1 MSRKFTI
8 LFICFFVIHSATA
21 FSQESVRK
29 IDLSLAKEI
38 DHSIKLGLKYLYQ
51 QQEDDGSWQHYP
63 GITGLTL
70 SAFLRAHPSISTDE
84 PAIANGFE
92 FLKSCIKPDGSIYL
106 DDMSHYNTAICLM
119 AFKDANNPA
128 FAQIIAN
135 AEKFLMGEQID
146 ESEDVDADS
155 LYYGGVGYGG
165 DDRPDLSNLHWAI
178 EAIALDDARQTE
190 PEKNLTPD
198 EKARMESK
206 KLFYDKALVFL
217 SRCQNLNNVNSENYA
232 GNDGGF
238 MYEPGASKAGGTT
251 SYGSMTYAGL
261 KSLIYAK
268 VDKND
273 ERVVAA
279 YDWIKGNYSVETAP
293 GMGNQGLFYY
303 YQLMAKSLNA
313 FGQENL
319 IDKTNVN
326 HVWRNELANQLIKI
340 QSPEG
345 FWVNE
350 NGRWWE
356 NNPTLVTAYVILALE
371 EIAGLPETTTIK
383 KRNLIFKP

>member
-8 LFICFFVIHSATA
+8 LFICLLFINSATT

-38 DHSIKLGLKYLYQ
+38 DHSIKLGLKYLYE

-63 GITGLTL
+63 GITALTL
-70 SAFLRAHPSISTDE
+70 SAFLRAHPSISTEE
-84 PAIANGFE
+84 PVIANGFE

-119 AFKDANNPA
+119 AFKDASDPA

-135 AEKFLMGEQID
+135 AEKFLMGAQID
-146 ESEDVDADS
+146 ESEDVNADS

-165 DDRPDLSNLHWAI
+165 DERPDLSNLHWAI
-178 EAIALDDARQTE
+178 EAIALDDIRQTE
-190 PEKNLTPD
+190 PEKNLTP
-198 EKARMESK
+198 EQKASLESK

-217 SRCQNLNNVNSENYA
+217 SRCQNLNSVNPEKYA

-238 MYEPGASKAGGTT
+238 MYEPGASKAGGTK

-261 KSLIYAK
+261 KSLIYAR

-279 YDWIKGNYSVETAP
+279 YDWIRNNYSVETAP

-313 FGQENL
+313 YGEENL
-319 IDKTNVN
+319 ADKANVN
-326 HVWRNELANQLIKI
+326 HTWRNELANQLIKI